1 MFTRKEAEA
10 FDKWLLNLAEEN
22 DSEESET
29 GVKDTDFK
37 GDPIFDEDY
46 VFEVFFQHQEF
57 DQEKEK
63 TSIKKISKVSNQD
76 NLAAALDYWKAANV
90 KEIKLLGTGKQYFKE
105 RGRKKWL
112 DQ

>member
-10 FDKWLLNLAEEN
+10 FDRWLLNLAEEN
-22 DSEESET
+22 KPADPEN
-29 GVKDTDFK
+29 GVKVTDFK
-37 GDPIFDEDY
+37 GDLIFDEDY

-57 DQEKEK
+57 DQEKKK
-63 TSIKKISKVSNQD
+63 TYVKKISKVSNQD

-105 RGRKKWL
+105 RGGKNG
-112 DQ
+112 